1 MHPFTTNVTVDIHD
15 VDYNGVAR
23 ASALMKYIQ
32 SAAEL
37 QLTENGMSYDQLKA
51 RNRGFVLSKIKIEFT
66 SPVRAYEPLTAVT
79 FPCESRGY
87 SFLRCYKLIR
97 DGVTVGRA
105 VSVWALLNTAD
116 RSLVKINDFDLKL
129 ETYEPLDIP
138 MDRIIMP
145 KDAVTVGSYS
155 VNYDDI
161 DQNRHMNNTRYPDI
175 YSNFLPLD
183 GKRIE
188 SITIFYQ
195 NEAPLGEVLTV
206 ERAEA
211 DGFYYFRTLR
221 ADKKVNTV
229 AEIKLTDI

>member
-1 MHPFTTNVTVDIHD
+1 MTPFTENITVDIHD
-15 VDYNGVAR
+15 VDFNGVAR

-32 SAAEL
+32 SAAQL
-37 QLTENGMSYDQLKA
+37 QLTENGMSYEKLKNKKRA
-51 RNRGFVLSKIKIEFT
+51 FIISKIKMEFT
-66 SPVRAYEPLTAVT
+66 KSVRAYEPLCAMT

-87 SFLRCYKLIR
+87 SFIRCYKLIR
-97 DGVTVGRA
+97 DGETVGRA
-105 VSVWALLNTAD
+105 VSVWALVNTED
-116 RSLVKINDFDLKL
+116 LSLVKTNDFDLGL

-138 MDRIIMP
+138 MERIVMP
-145 KDAVTVGSYS
+145 KNAKTVGSYS
-155 VNYDDI
+155 VNYDDL
-161 DQNRHMNNTRYPDI
+161 DQNRHMNNTKYADI

-195 NEAPLGEVLTV
+195 NEAKANTTLTV

-211 DGFYYFRTLR
+211 DGFYYFRTLTD
-221 ADKKVNTV
+221 DKKVNTV